1 MGVATLTPPAQRI
14 GEELVYPD
22 GRHELADD
30 SAIRDSPLYNQDL
43 APVPIKRRTWTTYNY
58 MALWIGMA
66 HNIPTYLLASG
77 LVALGMAWYQA
88 ILTIALANI
97 IVLIPMLANSHAG
110 TKYGIPYPVFARAS
124 FGVFGANV
132 AALLRAGVAC
142 GWFGI
147 QTWIGGGALYALSG
161 KLFGAGWTNS
171 SMVAGQH
178 WTLWLSFAIFWAL
191 NILIIMRGMN
201 AVRRF
206 ENWAAP
212 FVLVVALGLLAWMV
226 GQAGGFGPIL
236 SEPGKIGWGGNF
248 WFVLFPPALM
258 GMIAF
263 WSTLSLNMPDFTRF
277 GKSQRAQALGQILG
291 LPTTMTLFPLVAVLI
306 TAATQKVY
314 GAPIWDP
321 VALTAKFDNPLV
333 VIFAL
338 FTLAVATLSVNV
350 AANIVSP
357 SYDFSNV
364 IPKLISFRTGGLITG
379 VLGIVIQPW
388 NLLTNPNVYIF
399 TWLNFYGG
407 ALGAIAGVLIADYW
421 FMRNTE
427 LKLGDL
433 YRADG
438 QYRYSAGFNWRG
450 LVSLL
455 VGGVLAVG
463 GAYSTPGNGPFP
475 QGGIIGP
482 LYSWFPFH
490 VYDYSWVVGLVAAF
504 VVYLALSALF
514 PAAAARRR
522 PQAAPAT

>member
-1 MGVATLTPPAQRI
+1 M

-30 SAIRDSPLYNQDL
+30 SAIRNSPLYNGDL
-43 APVPIKRRTWTTYNY
+43 APVPIKKRTWNTYNY

-88 ILTIALANI
+88 ILTIGLANI

-161 KLFGAGWTNS
+161 KLFGDGWTNS
-171 SMVAGQH
+171 AMVSFGFGKQP
-178 WTLWLSFAIFWAL
+178 WTLWLSFAIFWAI
-191 NILIIMRGMN
+191 NIFIIMRGMN

-212 FVLVVALGLLAWMV
+212 FVLVVAAGLLVWMV
-226 GQAGGFGPIL
+226 TKAGGFGPIV
-236 SEPGKIGWGGNF
+236 SQPGTLGWGSKF
-248 WFVLFPPALM
+248 WLLFPPALM

-277 GKSQRAQALGQILG
+277 GKSQRAQAVGQILG
-291 LPTTMTLFPLVAVLI
+291 LPTTMTLFPLAAVLI
-306 TAATQKVY
+306 TSATVVVFGK
-314 GAPIWDP
+314 AIWNP
-321 VALTAKFDNPLV
+321 VDLVAQFDNPLV

-357 SYDFSNV
+357 SYDFSNLA
-364 IPKLISFRTGGLITG
+364 PKLISFRTGGLITG
-379 VLGIVIQPW
+379 VLGVAIQPW
-388 NLLTNPNVYIF
+388 NLLSSPNVYIF
-399 TWLNFYGG
+399 TWLGFYGG

-421 FMRNTE
+421 FMRNTN

-433 YRADG
+433 YRTDG
-438 QYRYSAGFNWRG
+438 EYRYSAGFNWRG
-450 LVSLL
+450 LISLL

-463 GAYSTPGNGPFP
+463 GAYTAPGTQGPFP
-475 QGGIIGP
+475 AKGVIP
-482 LYSWFPFH
+482 FLYQPVTF
-490 VYDYSWVVGLVAAF
+490 YDYSWVVGLVAAF
-504 VVYLALSALF
+504 LCYLALSALF

>member
-30 SAIRDSPLYNQDL
+30 RAIGDSPLYNADL
-43 APVPIKRRTWTTYNY
+43 APVPIKRRAWNSYNY

-66 HNIPTYLLASG
+66 HNIPTYVLASG
-77 LVALGMAWYQA
+77 LVLLGMAWYQA

-110 TKYGIPYPVFARAS
+110 TKYGIPYPVLARAS
-124 FGVFGANV
+124 VGVFGANV

-147 QTWIGGGALYALSG
+147 QTWIGGGALYGLSG
-161 KLFGAGWTNS
+161 KLFGSSWTNS
-171 SMVAGQH
+171 SIIAGQH
-178 WTLWLSFAIFWAL
+178 WPLWLSFAVFWAI
-191 NILIIMRGMN
+191 NIFIIMRGMN

-212 FVLVVALGLLAWMV
+212 FVLIVALGLLAWMV
-226 GQAGGFGPIL
+226 TKAGGFGPIL
-236 SEPGKIGWGGNF
+236 SDPGKVGWGGNF
-248 WFVLFPPALM
+248 WFVLFPPALI

-277 GKSQRAQALGQILG
+277 EKSPQAQSVGQILG

-306 TAATQKVY
+306 TAATQVVY
-314 GAPIWDP
+314 KTAIWNP
-321 VALTAKFDNPLV
+321 VDLAAKFDNPFV
-333 VIFAL
+333 VVFAL

-388 NLLTNPNVYIF
+388 NLLANPNVYIF
-399 TWLNFYGG
+399 TWLGFYGG
-407 ALGAIAGVLIADYW
+407 ALGAIAGGLIADYW
-421 FMRNTE
+421 FIRKTNLQT
-427 LKLGDL
+427 GDL
-433 YRADG
+433 FHADG
-438 QYRYSAGFNWRG
+438 QYRYSGGFNWRG
-450 LVSLL
+450 LGSL
-455 VGGVLAVG
+455 
-463 GAYSTPGNGPFP
+463 
-475 QGGIIGP
+475 
-482 LYSWFPFH
+482 
-490 VYDYSWVVGLVAAF
+490 VV
-504 VVYLALSALF
+504 
-514 PAAAARRR
+514 
-522 PQAAPAT
+522 